1 MWEVSMNFPEFIK
14 NLQEFYDS
22 CSEDEKVLLDASAIV
37 ASTKL
42 SKVSQLVVVGEMVDK
57 VLRSRKG

>member
-1 MWEVSMNFPEFIK
+1 MNFPEFIK